1 MLKNRKRI
9 MKRKMRTVQAY
20 TQPGLMRYSLDLS
33 SGRKRRQ

>member
-9 MKRKMRTVQAY
+9 MKMKMRTVQAY

-33 SGRKRRQ
+33 RGRRRRR